1 MELWPFGVHR
11 ILAFGVWDF
20 WGLKG
25 LGLQGLRGPGLSG
38 LGVEVIALIGKSSQ
52 SRILLALSALVRI
65 AAAFLFAES
74 ISDIM
79 RIDAASTLE
88 AFICYSRYC

>member
-38 LGVEVIALIGKSSQ
+38 LGVEVIALANH
-52 SRILLALSALVRI
+52 RNR
-65 AAAFLFAES
+65 ES
-74 ISDIM
+74 
-79 RIDAASTLE
+79 
-88 AFICYSRYC
+88 C